1 MEQVTSSIDR
11 ELVRNYK
18 TLLGNNRYSNNPSSD
33 DEEREAGNVM
43 GGHYSDPKEVKE
55 CSTTIPLS
63 INNNNICSC
72 EVINRQSE
80 GRTNYLNMT
89 KKMWIHSK
97 PQHNHDG
104 TYPNCVICL
113 SIVDCRDIGRIV
125 DRGNN
130 YNSYNN
136 CNTYPSHTSHNSH
149 TGHNDYPSIIEGGAK
164 KKIPEDCSLT
174 AISNISQEANKI
186 LNFIY
191 NNYKE
196 VENNQP
202 INESMF
208 THAMQTLKLNILHTD
223 LPRVFE
229 MVIARHKKGFS
240 KNSYIEHP
248 LNYIT
253 CHMKD
258 LINPLIAFEKS
269 IEGYSYNELLNNL
282 RMQSANYDA
291 NIQQTLPMKFDIST
305 MIHPLF
311 FALFWKQLPAIE
323 GMCVSS
329 DQFQLLKNIHLSQ
342 DRIKPS
348 SYNFDLTN
356 ARWNEKS
363 PIAFFGVT
371 NVIDTEIKRVLCH
384 VYLKKIIYRLRTG
397 ELHSLDS
404 NKLISWLKKVFVFN
418 AYDAADDAEQLV
430 SAFMNLF
437 LIRPIKVF
445 VQDQITM
452 SPNCGYLVNTPIDD
466 FMKEC
471 PFIYCETTSQ
481 IGGVPYNFMPA
492 ELNCLRYDK
501 IKNKAILNLSMVGS
515 RQMIVNTNCQQALT
529 CNGLL
534 PIFTRR
540 KAAVTYRDISMN
552 NVEDDI
558 EYISTA
564 FLNVQNDYTVDGK
577 IYTLS
582 SVLCYHTIKPDNS
595 AYAVTDKEIAAGYY
609 ALVKVD
615 NGWIKYNIHSF
626 VGAQNVEDLRTKYVN
641 WIKTRRYDVKVEGPT
656 GTEFTIKPNDQQ
668 LEEEFV
674 TKFSS
679 GIINPDLLIVDDSD
693 AMTCINTN
701 CCLLI
706 YAEEYEPYKASVA
719 RNKFIL

>member
-1 MEQVTSSIDR
+1 MEQITSSIDR
-11 ELVRNYK
+11 ELVKNYK
-18 TLLGNNRYSNNPSSD
+18 TLLGNTNIIPSD
-33 DEEREAGNVM
+33 KEVEGGMV
-43 GGHYSDPKEVKE
+43 GGHYLDNKEVKE
-55 CSTTIPLS
+55 SCTTIPLA
-63 INNNNICSC
+63 IDDTKICCC
-72 EVINRQSE
+72 EVINRESE
-80 GRTNYLNMT
+80 SRTNYLNT
-89 KKMWIHSK
+89 SKKMWIHSK
-97 PQHNHDG
+97 PQHIHDG
-104 TYPNCVICL
+104 TYPNCIICL
-113 SIVDCRDIGRIV
+113 SIIDCRDIRRIL

-130 YNSYNN
+130 YNNYNN
-136 CNTYPSHTSHNSH
+136 CNTPHL
-149 TGHNDYPSIIEGGAK
+149 DYPSQLDSPIQGGAK
-164 KKIPEDCSLT
+164 KSAKNIPEDCSLT
-174 AISNISQEANKI
+174 AMSNISQEANKI

-208 THAMQTLKLNILHTD
+208 THAMQSLKLNILHTD

-282 RMQSANYDA
+282 RMQSANYDS

-515 RQMIVNTNCQQALT
+515 RQMVVNTNCQQALT

-615 NGWIKYNIHSF
+615 NGWIKYNIHTF

-641 WIKTRRYDVKVEGPT
+641 WAKTRRDDVKVEGSD
-656 GTEFTIKPNDQQ
+656 GAVLTIKPNDNQ

-679 GIINPDLLIVDDSD
+679 GIINPDLLIVEDSD
-693 AMTCINTN
+693 AMNCINTN

-706 YAEEYEPYKASVA
+706 YAEDYEPYKASVA
-719 RNKFIL
+719 RNKFII